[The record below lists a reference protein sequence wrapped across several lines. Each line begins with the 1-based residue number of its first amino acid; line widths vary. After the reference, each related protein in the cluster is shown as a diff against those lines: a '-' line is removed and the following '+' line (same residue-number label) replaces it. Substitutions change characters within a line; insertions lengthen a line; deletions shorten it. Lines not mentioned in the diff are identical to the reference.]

1 MACLANVWITTFQ
14 HGCEHGVWATFQN
27 PHYPWQG
34 SKHPD
39 SSAIYPSA
47 GRSLHVSGQSI
58 ILQMS
63 TSSWI
68 TLFRIYIVGLMTIS
82 SGIFQPHRRINSA
95 TSSDMRID
103 TYTHIFIYA
112 YTHIYIYT
120 YTYTYIYVHTYTLG
134 PGTGPRALAP
144 GLPGHTRAARQPRG
158 QGPGPGPGP

>member
-1 MACLANVWITTFQ
+1 MTQRSPTSI
-14 HGCEHGVWATFQN
+14 QN
-27 PHYPWQG
+27 DIGKWSREAEAHMFTAKSENRKTKQ
-34 SKHPD
+34 
-39 SSAIYPSA
+39 
-47 GRSLHVSGQSI
+47 SGQSI

-134 PGTGPRALAP
+134 PGPGPRALAP
-144 GLPGHTRAARQPRG
+144 GLPGRAGVTGQPRG

>member
-1 MACLANVWITTFQ
+1 
-14 HGCEHGVWATFQN
+14 
-27 PHYPWQG
+27 
-34 SKHPD
+34 
-39 SSAIYPSA
+39 
-47 GRSLHVSGQSI
+47 
-58 ILQMS
+58 
-63 TSSWI
+63 
-68 TLFRIYIVGLMTIS
+68 MTIS

-134 PGTGPRALAP
+134 PGPGPRALAP

-158 QGPGPGPGP
+158 QGPGPGPGPVGYEKRVWSKRYEKRYEKRYDIRRPPLWGPSGCEAYVPPASSNPLILYPCIYILLVLYPVCCILYPLDS